1 MSQAT
6 RDLWPDQI
14 DVTSIVPP
22 IVILREQATVLGE
35 RTKGLV
41 RAEVDSTEQPPKG
54 IEEYLEDAIP
64 AEARVVYV
72 QTLYLV
78 APALDNYRYS
88 LLSVSHDFQPYPCRV
103 SFHPN
108 PDRGLIDHFFGTMTI
123 VSEGQFLQWLQVA
136 LNREE
141 TVRIIHGLISRVQQ
155 LGGANQ

>member
-1 MSQAT
+1 MSEAA

-14 DVTSIVPP
+14 DVASIVPP

-41 RAEVDSTEQPPKG
+41 RAEVESTEQPRDG
-54 IEEYLEDAIP
+54 IEEYLEDVIP
-64 AEARVVYV
+64 AEARVVHEH
-72 QTLYLV
+72 TLYLV

-108 PDRGLIDHFFGTMTI
+108 PDAMPTGDSSDTLAIRREDL
-123 VSEGQFLQWLQVA
+123 FLPWLQSA

-141 TVRIIHGLISRVQQ
+141 TVRVIHGLIARVQQ